1 MTQEQETPLRL
12 HALVID
18 NIKKVRAMEL
28 VPDDEIM
35 CLTGRNEAGKSTVL
49 EVLRMFF
56 GGKKYSPE
64 NPVTTGKKKG
74 GAVLELGKYTAKLS
88 VTAKGGHYLTL
99 LDEEGKEVP
108 SPQSV
113 LTQMVK
119 NIAFDPSR
127 FIHME
132 SKEQAKVL
140 REILG
145 IDTTELDAKRKKCYD
160 RRTEIG
166 REVSQ
171 LEASLKLLPLYKGV
185 PDKEVTTAEIT
196 KKISDAL
203 KLNQQRTET
212 LKAIQNGKSSVD
224 SLQKHIE
231 DLRTQIVQAEVRI
244 TQIENEKKTHAKW
257 LELNPAQ
264 DIEVLE
270 TQSQELEEINK
281 KVRGNQDRKKTRE
294 KLLKVQDDYDTLSEA
309 IKEIDEQKEKL
320 LEGVDMPIQ
329 GLTFDEDGIYYD
341 GFPFRDVSTGKALT
355 IATALGI
362 SQNPDLRVL
371 ILQDGSDI
379 DSFNFAAIRQLAKA
393 EDFLII
399 IEKMDESGHVGFFI
413 DDGELVSHNPDPD
426 EISHEQHSSSLPTKT
441 VPSEGQMS
449 GGSNIQ
455 SVPKPKVVKKVV
467 KRPI

>member
-88 VTAKGGHYLTL
+88 VTAKGGYYLSL
-99 LDEEGKEVP
+99 YDEEGQEVP
-108 SPQSV
+108 SPQTV

-132 SKEQAKVL
+132 PKEQAKVL

-145 IDTTELDAKRKKCYD
+145 VDTTELDAKRKKCYD

-212 LKAIQNGKSSVD
+212 AKTIKFNEESIQKTRN
-224 SLQKHIE
+224 HIE
-231 DLRTQIVQAEVRI
+231 DLKKQILEAENRI
-244 TQIENEKKTHAKW
+244 TRTEAENKTHTKW

-294 KLLKVQDDYDTLSEA
+294 KLLKVQDDHDTLSEA
-309 IKEIDEQKEKL
+309 IKEIDEKKEKL

-399 IEKMDESGHVGFFI
+399 IEKMDESGQVGFFI

-426 EISHEQHSSSLPTKT
+426 EIEHDSYKLS
-441 VPSEGQMS
+441 VPSGRLDS
-449 GGSNIQ
+449 TSPNTSAG
-455 SVPKPKVVKKVV
+455 PKTIAKPVKKVV
-467 KRPI
+467 KKPI